1 MANTKK
7 APPAAMDP
15 ADVQKILKMKAKV
28 VYREIR
34 RKQVLHPERQRL
46 GARVTGHVENSAR
59 TADHK
64 LQRVAQ
70 RDAHE
75 GAKGS

>member
-15 ADVQKILKMKAKV
+15 ADVEKILKMKVKV

-34 RKQVLHPERQRL
+34 RKQVLHPGRGKDL
-46 GARVTGHVENSAR
+46 GLG
-59 TADHK
+59 
-64 LQRVAQ
+64 
-70 RDAHE
+70 
-75 GAKGS
+75 